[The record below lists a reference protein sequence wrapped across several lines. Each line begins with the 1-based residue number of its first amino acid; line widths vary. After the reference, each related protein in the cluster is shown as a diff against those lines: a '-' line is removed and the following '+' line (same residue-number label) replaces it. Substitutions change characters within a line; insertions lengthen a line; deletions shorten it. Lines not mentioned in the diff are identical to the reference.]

1 MTPSEAEEGRKP
13 LPSMKSPPGEYDDV
27 VFHLHHPAHPHPACE
42 LCRRRTAEVKL
53 STSRESLHDAAP
65 HSVAPFTSS
74 VTSLSASPPGHLPPA
89 PPPDPSPPQPL
100 AFPRPRCHTPRADPL
115 LQPEDTFSRKT
126 ILLFNPSLFRDIG
139 PFPHSSPAR
148 NATDAPAYHHAPPA
162 PSASPPPRGT
172 LALAPFQPAP
182 NFLHLAAASQ
192 QGAAVSLP
200 RWGREGKAGELHR
213 QQQPLYSET
222 LEDDLGQRYLQLFR
236 HLLSLHG
243 ESLHS
248 VVLVPG
254 GCFSTLAFFSKTSNT
269 FLPEG
274 SPKLNHPQLLSLSQ
288 TPVSF
293 PNPHPGPAS
302 APLSIPTPDP
312 VTWSS
317 IPDYHL
323 WGEFT

>member
-236 HLLSLHG
+236 HLLSLHVPRLTWL
-243 ESLHS
+243 SQSSKVCAPIS
-248 VVLVPG
+248 V
-254 GCFSTLAFFSKTSNT
+254 
-269 FLPEG
+269 LPEDFSLG
-274 SPKLNHPQLLSLSQ
+274 SELQNTIGLRRHPRLIQHLPLPWVSL
-288 TPVSF
+288 T
-293 PNPHPGPAS
+293 AK
-302 APLSIPTPDP
+302 
-312 VTWSS
+312 SS
-317 IPDYHL
+317 
-323 WGEFT
+323 ERNF